1 MEVLYIEEKEEILA
15 LLISLVKDLV
25 NGKLK
30 LIVETGRSGP
40 YTVEE
45 LKEQLVD
52 YGGTLTASPETDYKN
67 LDLYEIDDKPEWM
80 LEYELWVDGEK
91 SDLTLTCTVRLTE
104 KEKSI
109 AIDSI
114 HVL

>member
-1 MEVLYIEEKEEILA
+1 MEEIDEILA
-15 LLISLVKDLV
+15 LLKPLVEDLV
-25 NGKLK
+25 NGKLD
-30 LIVETGRSGP
+30 LIVETGRNGP

-45 LKEQLVD
+45 LKEQLDD
-52 YGGTLTASPETDYKN
+52 YGGILTASPKTDYKN
-67 LDLYEIDDKPEWM
+67 LDLYEIDDEPEWM

-104 KEKSI
+104 QEKSI